1 MYQNVMK
8 RNAIKELYEWKENN
22 DRKPLVILG
31 ARQVGKTWLMKEFGK
46 EAYKKC
52 AYVNFEDNDD
62 LRGMFEHDFDIQ
74 RIIANLQWA
83 TDVTIDEDTLIILDE
98 IQEAPRGITALKYF
112 QEKAPQY
119 HVIAAGSLLGI
130 AMHKN
135 DSFPVGKVD
144 FMNLYPLSFY
154 EFLNAIGEKKMVD
167 LLQAKDWTMLT
178 MVRAKFEE
186 RLRQYYFVGGMPAAV
201 LAFVN
206 DGDLNKVRTIQ
217 KSIIEAYERDFSK
230 HAPAIEV
237 PRIRMV
243 WHSIPSQLSKENRKF
258 IYGMIKEGAR
268 AKDFELAIEWL
279 KDAGLIYKVNRCKKA
294 QLPLAAYEDFS
305 AFKMFLSDIGL
316 MGAMSNIPVQS
327 LLNGNM
333 LFSDFKGA
341 LTEQF
346 VLQQMKTNQS
356 LSIYYWSADNSR
368 GEIDFLVQQE
378 EKVIPIEVKAEE
390 NLQAKSLRMFVERNP
405 GLKGYR
411 FSMSPYREQ
420 DWLVNYPLYSVLT
433 ILGQKEG

>member
-22 DRKPLVILG
+22 GRKPLVILG

-62 LRGMFEHDFDIQ
+62 LRGLFEHDFDIQ
-74 RIIANLQWA
+74 RIIANLQW
-83 TDVTIDEDTLIILDE
+83 TTGVTIDEDTLIILDE

-144 FMNLYPLSFY
+144 FMHLYPLSFY

-206 DGDLNKVRTIQ
+206 DGDLNKVRAIQ

-279 KDAGLIYKVNRCKKA
+279 KDAGLIYKINRCKKA

-405 GLKGYR
+405 GLKGCR

-433 ILGQKEG
+433 ILGQTEE

>member
-1 MYQNVMK
+1 MCQNVMK

-144 FMNLYPLSFY
+144 FMHLYPLSFY